1 MSQMEAI
8 MNGAYKVNVN
18 GKRVASLLPNGSF
31 ADAAR
36 GVLGVNELGSIQQ
49 RYDGSIVW
57 EGRQSGAKVTF
68 R

>member
-8 MNGAYKVNVN
+8 MQGAWKINVN
-18 GKRVASLLPNGSF
+18 GKRIASLLPNGSF
-31 ADAAR
+31 AEAAR
-36 GVLGVNELGSIQQ
+36 GVLMTNELGSVQQ

-57 EGRQSGAKVTF
+57 EGRDSGAKVTF